1 MTNSYSKS
9 LVAIFSIAFFFTNSL
24 ATGNKLKAQTAPI
37 NDDCANATLLTVD
50 PTCSF
55 TAGTVD
61 QATESDSA
69 TSCNG
74 ITSGTAYD
82 VWYKFVAAPGGQNIT
97 VKGSAS
103 FDAVV
108 LLMDSCGSSVNDCAD
123 NTALGGSEIIH
134 TTGLTVGNTYYIRVY
149 SYGSAIPTTT
159 DFDICVSMP
168 APPTSNDNCANA
180 TLLTVDSICT
190 PVTGTVL
197 GATQSELADSCAGF
211 ASSAAFDV
219 WYKFVATATHSVIKV
234 QGALSFDAVV
244 ILKDSCGGSTLNC
257 ADNTV
262 SGGVE
267 VINDTNLVIGHT
279 YYVRVYAY
287 GAALPSTTDFDI
299 CVSLPAPPPLY
310 DNCANAQLLAID
322 STCNYIAGS
331 VDGATQSEPADS
343 CASFASTSAF
353 DVWYKFVA
361 DSNDVQIK
369 VKGSSSFD
377 PVLILKDSCG
387 GSTIDCSDATASGGT
402 ETITA
407 SGLTPGNTYY
417 VRVYDYGSSMP
428 ETPEFEICISL
439 PPPPPLNDDCSK
451 AITLIVDST
460 CNFVAG
466 TVLGATETGPADSC
480 NSYASS
486 GAFDVWYK
494 FVATATS
501 NMVSVKGS
509 SDFDPVIILKDSCNG
524 SVINCADNTYNG
536 DTEVITE
543 NNLVVGTTY
552 YVRVYHYGSIIPAT
566 AEFDICVSI
575 PPPPPANDDC
585 ANAITL
591 TSDTLCNFTAGSVLA
606 STESMPADSC
616 NGFTSTSAYD
626 VWYKFVATS
635 TAQIIK
641 VKGSA
646 EFDAI
651 VLLSDGCSGTTL
663 DCSDNTTLGGTEEI
677 EFVGLTVG
685 NTYYIRVYDY
695 GSSIAETPDFEVC
708 LQSSTASGIKENLI
722 NNTMNVYPNPAT
734 NQLTI
739 SLSVEKTNTT
749 AFYHIMNVNGQLM
762 MNGEF
767 SSTNNKQTIDL
778 NSFVSGVY
786 NIQVNVD
793 GSIINKKFVVMK

>member
-1 MTNSYSKS
+1 MTNSYSKA
-9 LVAIFSIAFFFTNSL
+9 LVALFSIAFFFTNSL
-24 ATGNKLKAQTAPI
+24 ATSNKLKAQNAPS
-37 NDDCANATLLTVD
+37 NDDCTNATLLTVS

-69 TSCNG
+69 SSCNG
-74 ITSGTAYD
+74 VTSGTAYD

-108 LLMDSCGSSVNDCAD
+108 ILMDSCGSGINDCAD
-123 NTALGGSEIIH
+123 NTALGGSEIIY

-149 SYGSAIPTTT
+149 SYGTAMPSTT
-159 DFDICVSMP
+159 DFDICVNMP
-168 APPTSNDNCANA
+168 APPISNDNCANA

-197 GATQSELADSCAGF
+197 GATQSEPADSCAGF

-219 WYKFVATATHSVIKV
+219 WYKFVATASHSVIKV

-257 ADNTV
+257 ADNTF
-262 SGGVE
+262 SGGIE
-267 VINDTNLVIGHT
+267 VINDTNLVIGNT
-279 YYVRVYAY
+279 YYVRVYSY
-287 GAALPSTTDFDI
+287 GSALPSTTDFDI
-299 CVSLPAPPPLY
+299 CISLPAPPPLY
-310 DNCANAQLLAID
+310 DNCSNAQLLMID
-322 STCNYIAGS
+322 SVCNYTLGS
-331 VDGATQSEPADS
+331 VEGATESGPADS
-343 CASFASTSAF
+343 CASFVSASAF

-369 VKGSSSFD
+369 VKGLEQFD
-377 PVLILKDSCG
+377 PVIILKDSCG
-387 GSTIDCSDATASGGT
+387 GTTLDCSDATTSGGT
-402 ETITA
+402 EIITA
-407 SGLTPGNTYY
+407 SGLIPGNTYY
-417 VRVYDYGSSMP
+417 VRVYDYGTAMP

-460 CNFVAG
+460 CNFVTG

-480 NSYASS
+480 NSFASS

-524 SVINCADNTYNG
+524 SVINCADNNYSG
-536 DTEVITE
+536 DTEIITE

-552 YVRVYHYGSIIPAT
+552 YVRVYHYGSIAPAT

-585 ANAITL
+585 ANAIAL
-591 TSDTLCNFTAGSVLA
+591 TSDTTCNFISGSVLA

-616 NGFTSTSAYD
+616 NGFTSSSAYD

-635 TAQIIK
+635 TAQKIK

-646 EFDAI
+646 DFDAI
-651 VLLSDGCSGTTL
+651 VLLSDGCTGSTL
-663 DCSDNTTLGGTEEI
+663 DCSDNSTTGGTEEI

-695 GSSIAETPDFEVC
+695 GSTIAETPEFEIC
-708 LQSSTASGIKENLI
+708 LQSSTANGIKENVL
-722 NNTMNVYPNPAT
+722 NNTMSIYPNPAT

-739 SLSVEKTNTT
+739 SLSAEKTNTT
-749 AFYHIMNVNGQLM
+749 ASYHIMNVNGQLM

-767 SSTNNKQTIDL
+767 SATQNKQTIDL

-793 GSIINKKFVVMK
+793 GSIINKKFVVIK